1 MNAVLAWLGRKKVIG
16 RRRFDW
22 AAQSNDV
29 GADRKPKNVALRA
42 QLEPIRRG
50 IAPSISIGS
59 VETLRIELTDP
70 QRPRLASVI
79 APTTL
84 ARLKPAAGC
93 STEPTSRRRLGSDEA
108 PATRTSRA

>member
-1 MNAVLAWLGRKKVIG
+1 MNAVLAWLGRKRVIG

-22 AAQSNDV
+22 VAQSNDL

-42 QLEPIRRG
+42 QLEPIRRR

-70 QRPRLASVI
+70 QGPRFSLVTKRPFAYDI
-79 APTTL
+79 TIDITTTG
-84 ARLKPAAGC
+84 ARTQLLHNSD
-93 STEPTSRRRLGSDEA
+93 STHADS
-108 PATRTSRA
+108 